1 MNKQELR
8 QWIIEF
14 AKVPAYFEVIEA
26 IDNRIESVIS
36 AAIAEHE
43 QSKWKKYP
51 EEKPEVEKIYWVHNG
66 NDGSEYPLLYNDHLF
81 VLHNIV
87 SFRELPKPYQ
97 EGGER

>member
-43 QSKWKKYP
+43 ENRDKSLDYFIDQVNYMRGLYQNGRFTKA
-51 EEKPEVEKIYWVHNG
+51 EEIQAQLMNRLDDIKMLPLPTEKG
-66 NDGSEYPLLYNDHLF
+66 CE
-81 VLHNIV
+81 
-87 SFRELPKPYQ
+87 E
-97 EGGER
+97 